1 VLGDGSG
8 GKMTLPFID
17 LQDVHKAYNVRRGVF
32 RAGKLLH
39 AVSGVSFSVPEGS
52 TFGLVGESGSGKS
65 TIARMVLGAEA
76 ATSGEVRV
84 AGQNVTTLDRKQRFQ
99 LRRTLQPVLQ
109 DPYSSLNPRI
119 RIAAIVDEPLR
130 VHRIEHGQSL
140 KARVAQLLEQVGLS
154 AETMRRYPNELS
166 GGQRQRVAIA
176 RAISINPRCLVLD
189 EPVSALD
196 VSIQA
201 QILNLLKDLQARLRL
216 TYLLISHDLAVVSY
230 MSDQI
235 GVLYLGQFMEIA
247 SREDIIANARHPY
260 TQALMAAADSTIGE
274 EVGRV
279 GNAVQGEI
287 PSPLSPPSGC
297 PFHPRC
303 PMAEARCRQEKPA
316 LRAFGPSHQVACHL
330 AESTR

>member
-1 VLGDGSG
+1 
-8 GKMTLPFID
+8 MTLPFID
-17 LQDVHKAYNVRRGVF
+17 LQDVHKTYKVHHGVF
-32 RAGKLLH
+32 HAPNSLRAV
-39 AVSGVSFSVPEGS
+39 AGVSFSVPEGS

-65 TIARMVLGAEA
+65 TIARMVLAAEP
-76 ATSGEVRV
+76 ATSGVVHVGGQDVR
-84 AGQNVTTLDRKQRFQ
+84 ALDRKRRFQ
-99 LRRTLQPVLQ
+99 LRRMLQPVLQ

-119 RIAAIVDEPLR
+119 RVAAIVDEPLR
-130 VHRIEHGQSL
+130 VHRVTKQGQSL
-140 KARVAQLLEQVGLS
+140 RARVVQLLEQVGLS
-154 AETMRRYPNELS
+154 PETMRRYPNELS

-176 RAISINPRCLVLD
+176 RALSISPRCLVLD

-201 QILNLLKDLQARLRL
+201 QILNLLKDLQAQLQL

-230 MSDQI
+230 MSDRI

-260 TQALMAAADSTIGE
+260 TQALMAAADSTIGDDF
-274 EVGRV
+274 GRL
-279 GNAVQGEI
+279 GAAVQGEI

-303 PMAEARCRQEKPA
+303 PMAEERCRRDKPA
-316 LRAFGPSHQVACHL
+316 LRAFGPSHQVACHF
-330 AESTR
+330 AEFTR

>member
-1 VLGDGSG
+1 
-8 GKMTLPFID
+8 MTLPFID
-17 LQDVHKAYNVRRGVF
+17 LQDVHKTYKVHRGVF
-32 RAGKLLH
+32 RSPKSLR
-39 AVSGVSFSVPEGS
+39 AVAGVSFSVPEGS

-65 TIARMVLGAEA
+65 TIARLVLSAEA
-76 ATSGEVRV
+76 ATSGVVHV
-84 AGQNVTTLDRKQRFQ
+84 AGQNVLALDRKQRFQ
-99 LRRTLQPVLQ
+99 LRRMLQPVLQ

-119 RIAAIVDEPLR
+119 RVAAIVDEPLR
-130 VHRIEHGQSL
+130 VHRVTKQGQSL
-140 KARVAQLLEQVGLS
+140 QARVVQLLEQVGLS

-176 RAISINPRCLVLD
+176 RALSISPRCLVLD

-201 QILNLLKDLQARLRL
+201 QILNLLKDLQAQLQL

-230 MSDQI
+230 MSDRI

-260 TQALMAAADSTIGE
+260 TQALMAAADSTVGDH
-274 EVGRV
+274 VGRV
-279 GNAVQGEI
+279 GAAVQGEI

-303 PMAEARCRQEKPA
+303 PMAEERCRRDKPA
-316 LRAFGPSHQVACHL
+316 LRAFGPSHQVACHF
-330 AESTR
+330 AEFTRRG